1 MTIKTAQEFVEVAND
16 PRPEVYHRFSCDEIT
31 DEAALEVI
39 EKYPEEIGNLSGNET
54 LSSRVIYRLY
64 DHPEPR
70 IRREMARKKNLTPDL
85 FEKLSN
91 DEDEAV
97 RRILTFHPNVPTEI
111 LEKLCHDE
119 WDECAESAQR
129 HLAERLAQQK

>member
-1 MTIKTAQEFVEVAND
+1 MTIKTAKEFIEVAND
-16 PRPEVYHRFSCDEIT
+16 PRPEVYHRFSCDDIT
-31 DEAALEVI
+31 DAAAIEII
-39 EKYPEEIGNLSGNET
+39 EKHPEEIGNLSANKT
-54 LSSRVIYRLY
+54 LSSNVISRLFDY
-64 DHPEPR
+64 PEPR
-70 IRREMARKKNLTPDL
+70 IRRNMARKQNLTPDL

-97 RRILTFHPNVPTEI
+97 RRILTFHPNVPIEI
-111 LEKLCHDE
+111 LEKLTHDE

>member
-1 MTIKTAQEFVEVAND
+1 MTIKTAKEFIEICRD
-16 PRPEVYHRFSCDEIT
+16 PRPDIYRRFSNDVIT

-39 EKYPEEIGNLSGNET
+39 EKYPEEIDNLSANKT
-54 LSSRVIYRLY
+54 LSAYVISRLY
-64 DHPEPR
+64 NHPDSG
-70 IRREMARKKNLTPDL
+70 IRWDMVRQKNLTPDL

-97 RRILTFHPNVPTEI
+97 RRILTFHPNVPIEI
-111 LEKLCHDE
+111 LEKLTHDE
-119 WDECAESAQR
+119 WDECAESAKR